1 MCQAGQPLSP
11 FVSVLLTTGEMKV
24 VLFVEGQLTTVTHL
38 EEVLQQNMQE
48 LNDRLDEWD
57 EKNCQRTGVI
67 CMFHGAVRMYN
78 SVGKSRDKY
87 CTGYTDEGQDKA
99 GLTNYI

>member
-48 LNDRLDEWD
+48 LNDRLEEWD
-57 EKNCQRTGVI
+57 
-67 CMFHGAVRMYN
+67 
-78 SVGKSRDKY
+78 
-87 CTGYTDEGQDKA
+87 
-99 GLTNYI
+99 